1 VRLLLATKDVEVSS
15 PVFGEGSL
23 QKGTVY
29 FTFGKFARDI
39 ASSRAGI
46 VMDEQA
52 PVPSLSRFAL
62 RQLPNR
68 SRILFIHSGG
78 YGDTVTVGIL
88 LELLREK
95 YHACFDVCCHRDK
108 YDFILEPMGFEGTW
122 LPFPPP
128 ADGLTPYDYVLTDLA
143 AMADDSMDLLRRSPL
158 QVLAEAF
165 DLSIR
170 NHGVRYRV
178 PEECRVRMTLP
189 STGRIRIGLNFD
201 AMGRVKSYPGDL
213 HHSLI
218 SKLLSSNL
226 ELHVFGRKTLSPG
239 LLASNHGIHNHVN
252 RTNIPELAAL
262 LDQMDLVVGVDSFVA
277 HLSGLLDKRTLVL
290 LSSTGKDYFHHY
302 RAVSAYPSRLA
313 CAPCFHVSNT
323 CPLGYARCVAF
334 YHESMGAN
342 LLVSRIDKELS
353 GIYGLDRG

>member
-1 VRLLLATKDVEVSS
+1 MRLLLATKDVEFSS
-15 PVFGEGSL
+15 PVFGDGSL
-23 QKGTVY
+23 EKGTVY

-39 ASSRAGI
+39 ASSHAGI

-52 PVPSLSRFAL
+52 PVPSLSRRAL

-78 YGDTVTVGIL
+78 YGDTITVGIL

-108 YDFILEPMGFEGTW
+108 YDFILEPMGFRGTW

-128 ADGLTPYDYVLTDLA
+128 AAGLTPYDYVLTDLA
-143 AMADDSMDLLRRSPL
+143 AMVDDPMDLLRRSPL

-165 DLSIR
+165 DLSVR
-170 NHGVRYRV
+170 NQGVRYRV
-178 PEECRVRMTLP
+178 PEECLVHMTLP

-201 AMGRVKSYPGDL
+201 AMGRVKCYPGDL
-213 HHSLI
+213 QHSLI
-218 SKLLSSNL
+218 SRLLSANL
-226 ELHVFGRKTLSPG
+226 ELHLFGRKVLSRG
-239 LLASNHGIHNHVN
+239 LPESNHGIHNHVN
-252 RTNIPELAAL
+252 RTNIHELAAL

-277 HLSGLLDKRTLVL
+277 HLAGLLGKRTLVL
-290 LSSTGKDYFHHY
+290 LSTTGENYFHHY
-302 RAVSAYPSRLA
+302 RAVSVCSSRLV

-323 CPLGYARCVAF
+323 CPIGHARCVAF
-334 YHESMGAN
+334 YHESMGTD
-342 LLVSRIDKELS
+342 LLVSWIVKELS
-353 GIYGLDRG
+353 GMYALDRG